1 MKRIALALLI
11 ASAPAMAQTMVDG
24 YVRKDGTYVAPHIRS
39 EPNQQR
45 FDNYNAQGN
54 VNPYSGQ
61 RGHQPH
67 EFSNPPVR
75 QAPVYPNP
83 YQQQRRGY

>member
-1 MKRIALALLI
+1 MKLIALALLV
-11 ASAPAMAQTMVDG
+11 ASMPAVAQTMVDG
-24 YVRKDGTYVAPHIRS
+24 YIRKDGTYVAPHIRS

-75 QAPVYPNP
+75 QAPAYPNP
-83 YQQQRRGY
+83 YQPRRGY

>member
-1 MKRIALALLI
+1 MKRIALALLV

-24 YVRKDGTYVAPHIRS
+24 YIRKDGTYVAPHIRS

-75 QAPVYPNP
+75 QAPAYPNP
-83 YQQQRRGY
+83 YQPRRGY

>member
-1 MKRIALALLI
+1 MKLIALALLVV
-11 ASAPAMAQTMVDG
+11 SAPAVAQTMVDG
-24 YVRKDGTYVAPHIRS
+24 YIRKDGTYVAPHIRS

-75 QAPVYPNP
+75 QAPAYPNP
-83 YQQQRRGY
+83 YQPRRGY